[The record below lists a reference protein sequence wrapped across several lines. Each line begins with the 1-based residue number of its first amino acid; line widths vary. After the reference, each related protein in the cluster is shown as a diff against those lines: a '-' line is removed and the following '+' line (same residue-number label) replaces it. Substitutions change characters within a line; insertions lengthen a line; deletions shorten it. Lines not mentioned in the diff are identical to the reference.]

1 MLCRRNV
8 CVSGISTDVN
18 GRRPSDRG
26 ATVVEYGLVIAV
38 IAVVAMAAVSFLGSR
53 TSASMSSAGAALD
66 LSSLRAAPA
75 APLAATGAPAGP
87 VDVTAPVTAPADV
100 IPATVVDTGTA
111 ADAGA
116 VGAEAVA
123 AAMATEPRPPEPATS
138 TEAAASA
145 GAVDAAGTAENPADI
160 AATSLLAGDWKQVAG
175 AKGTATLSGTT
186 IVTTPGS
193 AAIVMNAAAWSGPDM
208 TVSTT
213 AQLVRPDPKTIDGG
227 YALWV
232 RATTNKYGQIES
244 GYTFQ
249 VDPGLGSKFA
259 LRVWN
264 NQKQSAP
271 LALVSFPVGFNP
283 EIAAVVSVSV
293 IGDRLVATV
302 NGSIIVT
309 VDSLS
314 AAVAK
319 QPPLIINGTTYVTTW
334 TPPVGTDYGLRTWG
348 STGISASSTTIR

>member
-8 CVSGISTDVN
+8 RVSGISTDVN

-26 ATVVEYGLVIAV
+26 ATVVEYGLVVAV

-66 LSSLRAAPA
+66 QSSPRAAAA
-75 APLAATGAPAGP
+75 APVAATGAPAGP
-87 VDVTAPVTAPADV
+87 VAFTAPVTASADV
-100 IPATVVDTGTA
+100 TPATVVDTGTA

-123 AAMATEPRPPEPATS
+123 AAVATGPRPAEAATS
-138 TEAAASA
+138 TDAAASV
-145 GAVDAAGTAENPADI
+145 GAVDAAGTTENPADK

-175 AKGTATLSGTT
+175 AKGTATLSGST

-193 AAIVMNAAAWSGPDM
+193 AATIMNAAPWSSADM

-213 AQLVRPDPKTIDGG
+213 AQIVRPDPKTIDGG
-227 YALWV
+227 YAVWV

-249 VDPGLGSKFA
+249 VDPGLGNKFA

-271 LALVSFPVGFNP
+271 LALVSFPSGFNP
-283 EIAAVVSVSV
+283 ETAIEVSVSA

-302 NGSIIVT
+302 NGSVIMI
-309 VDSLS
+309 VDSLT

-319 QPPLIINGTTYVTTW
+319 QPPLVINGTTYVTTW